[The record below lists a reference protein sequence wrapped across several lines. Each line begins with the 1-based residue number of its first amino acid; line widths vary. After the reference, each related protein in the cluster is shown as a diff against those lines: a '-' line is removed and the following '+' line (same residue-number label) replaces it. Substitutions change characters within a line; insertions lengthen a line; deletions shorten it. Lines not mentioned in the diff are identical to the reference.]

1 LPTEEVLGLLKK
13 AMDIKSAVKTGQPPS
28 PAPLNGH
35 TLAMIFSKRSTR
47 TRVSSESGWAWY
59 GGHAM
64 YLNPQDIQIG
74 SGEPMKD
81 TAIVI
86 SSMVDGILARLG
98 GHEEIETLAKHS
110 SVPVINALTAKFHPL
125 QVDYWCSFGLV
136 ESPMMLS
143 RLAQQILADL
153 LTLYEVCPP
162 NRGAMDQSLAL
173 PVFKKFK
180 VAWVGDANN
189 ISREFCEFQSS

>member
-1 LPTEEVLGLLKK
+1 MASPRPASLFRAAVLAAPRIAQLNAALPGAMAPVAACNYSSQRRAFSAASPPASKPPRHFLTLRDFPTEEVLGLLKR
-13 AMDIKSAVKTGQPPS
+13 AIDIKAKVKAGKVPS
-28 PAPLNGH
+28 PPPLLGH

-59 GGHAM
+59 GGHPM

-74 SGEPMKD
+74 GGEPMQD

-98 GHEEIETLAKHS
+98 GHEEIETLAKYS

-125 QVDYWCSFGLV
+125 QVSV
-136 ESPMMLS
+136 S
-143 RLAQQILADL
+143 R
-153 LTLYEVCPP
+153 
-162 NRGAMDQSLAL
+162 G
-173 PVFKKFK
+173 
-180 VAWVGDANN
+180 
-189 ISREFCEFQSS
+189 

>member
-1 LPTEEVLGLLKK
+1 MAFTARSPRRNLSTASMPKPPRHFLTLRDLPTEEVLGLLKK
-13 AMDIKSAVKTGQPPS
+13 AMDIKNAVKTGQPPS

-74 SGEPMKD
+74 SGEPMQD

-125 QVDYWCSFGLV
+125 QVDFSFPLGGSDSIATV
-136 ESPMMLS
+136 PYSTDP
-143 RLAQQILADL
+143 RR
-153 LTLYEVCPP
+153 PP
-162 NRGAMDQSLAL
+162 H
-173 PVFKKFK
+173 F
-180 VAWVGDANN
+180 
-189 ISREFCEFQSS
+189 I